1 MAIEHDPVSAGVTAA
16 DASATAVNAAQEILQ
31 VVETRVAEPFVGEL
45 FRRKFGGAPPDYP
58 RHFVALYA
66 QRPDNWQAVGYV
78 HFWHRKN
85 AFMGGG
91 LVIEDRA
98 YRRMPAA
105 HRGLIKSR
113 GGIAQHLL
121 STSIQMLPDSDVV
134 WGYVGDSRAEKVDL
148 SVGFV
153 HTHIDKIMAYWK
165 RDFSADERRQL
176 TEEIATVGPF

>member
-1 MAIEHDPVSAGVTAA
+1 MKI
-16 DASATAVNAAQEILQ
+16 
-31 VVETRVAEPFVGEL
+31 
-45 FRRKFGGAPPDYP
+45 
-58 RHFVALYA
+58 
-66 QRPDNWQAVGYV
+66 
-78 HFWHRKN
+78 
-85 AFMGGG
+85 
-91 LVIEDRA
+91 

-105 HRGLIKSR
+105 HRDLIKSM

-134 WGYVGDSRAEKVDL
+134 WGYVGDARAEKVDL

-153 HTHIDKIMAYWK
+153 HTHRDKIMAYWK